1 MAGVGKSLVLEDKVM
16 STNKKT
22 WLLLLFALAVVTV
35 TATAALRS
43 QQQQPATR
51 PPQQQVKPDYSDWPV
66 ADYDA
71 PEPDDPKK
79 REKRQ
84 KKNGRDNL
92 VIAPPSGLGDVMGAN
107 LFNDWEVGLPALPV
121 NLSDAIIIGEILNAE
136 AYVSADKRSLFS
148 AFTVRL
154 TEVLKTDQCSHF
166 TPGETITVEREG
178 GRVKYPSGKILH
190 FVIEGQQMPGV
201 GARYLLFLKHD
212 GEEHSIITG
221 YQLQVGRVRALDYF
235 QKFKALEKFDEANFL
250 QEVQNAIKRSLNP
263 DSQERS

>member
-1 MAGVGKSLVLEDKVM
+1 MN
-16 STNKKT
+16 TNKKT
-22 WLLLLFALAVVTV
+22 LLQLVLALAIVSV
-35 TATAALRS
+35 TATATLRS
-43 QQQQPATR
+43 RNQQPAAR
-51 PPQQQVKPDYSDWPV
+51 NQSQKVESDYSDWPV

-92 VIAPPSGLGDVMGAN
+92 VIAPPHGLHDTIGGT
-107 LFNDWEVGLPALPV
+107 LFNDWEVYLPALPV
-121 NLSDAIIIGEILNAE
+121 NLSDAIIVGEILNAE
-136 AYVSADKRSLFS
+136 AYVSADKRGLFS
-148 AFTVRL
+148 AFTVSL

-166 TPGETITVEREG
+166 APGETITVEREG
-178 GRVKYPSGKILH
+178 GRVKYPNGKILY
-190 FVIEGQQMPGV
+190 FVISGQYMPRV

-221 YQLQVGRVRALDYF
+221 YQLQAGRVRALDYF
-235 QKFKALEKFDEANFL
+235 QKFKALEKFDEATFL
-250 QEVQNAIKRSLNP
+250 QEVRNAIKRSLNP

>member
-1 MAGVGKSLVLEDKVM
+1 MNI
-16 STNKKT
+16 NKKT
-22 WLLLLFALAVVTV
+22 LLLLLAALAVVSV
-35 TATAALRS
+35 TTMATLRG
-43 QQQQPATR
+43 QNQQPATR
-51 PPQQQVKPDYSDWPV
+51 PQPPQHVKPDYSDWPI

-79 REKRQ
+79 REKRL

-92 VIAPPSGLGDVMGAN
+92 VISPPIGLDDVMGAN
-107 LFNDWEVGLPALPV
+107 LINDWEVGLPALPV
-121 NLSDAIIIGEILNAE
+121 NLSDAIIVGEIANAE
-136 AYVSADKRSLFS
+136 AYVSADKRGLFS

-166 TPGETITVEREG
+166 APGETITVEREG

-190 FVIEGQQMPGV
+190 YVIEGQQMPRV

-221 YQLQVGRVRALDYF
+221 YELHAGRVRALDYSE
-235 QKFKALEKFDEANFL
+235 KFKALEKSDEATFL
-250 QEVQNAIKRSLNP
+250 QEVRNAIKRSLTP
-263 DSQERS
+263 ASQERR